1 MSGVTCE
8 MTTVAEA
15 LLARLRARGV
25 DYLFA
30 NGGTD
35 FAPVIEGMARAG
47 AAGVEL
53 PEALVISHE
62 TAAVAMAHGY
72 YLVTGCPQA
81 VMVHVNVGL
90 ANAVMGLI
98 NAATDNVPM
107 IMCSG
112 RTPVTEQG
120 HLGSRDLP
128 IHWGQEMR
136 DQGAMVREFVKWD
149 YELRSGS
156 QVEILVDRALA
167 IAMSEPRGPV
177 YLSLP
182 REVLAES
189 HEGSTQDAGP
199 VMAASATGQPDS
211 AAVAQ
216 AAALLAGAERPLI
229 VAQRGDPRAADFEPL
244 AGFAEDWALPVVEF
258 WPVRNAFASSH
269 PLHAG
274 YQVAPW
280 LTEADVVLVLDALVP
295 WVPDQHA
302 PPAGCKVIQAGP
314 DPLFA
319 RTPLRGFRAD
329 ISLAGETAAVV
340 SALAAALRPRLAEN
354 QSKLAERRARVTAS
368 ASEARSA
375 RLASARA
382 GDGAPMSP
390 QWVSHCLSEALG
402 PDAAVFSEL
411 GCDPSV
417 MSFER
422 PGSYFSHAL
431 SGGLGWAVPAA
442 LGAQLADRE
451 RLVAACAGDG
461 SHIFA
466 NPVACHQ
473 ISEAQALPIL
483 TVVFNNGVWN
493 AVRRATLA
501 MYPDGQ
507 ASRMNRMPVT
517 SLAPAPDFVRIVEAS
532 RGWGERVERGE
543 DLPGALARAIEVI
556 RNERRQA
563 LLDVAVAPA

>member
-1 MSGVTCE
+1 

-15 LLARLRARGV
+15 LLTRLRARGV

-35 FAPVIEGMARAG
+35 FAPVIEALARAG
-47 AAGVEL
+47 AEA
-53 PEALVISHE
+53 PEALAISHE

-72 YLVTGCPQA
+72 YLVTGRPQA

-90 ANAVMGLI
+90 ANATMGLI
-98 NAATDNVPM
+98 NAATDNVP
-107 IMCSG
+107 IVMCSG
-112 RTPVTEQG
+112 RTPVTERG
-120 HLGSRDLP
+120 HPGSRNLP

-156 QVEILVDRALA
+156 EVETLVDRALA

-182 REVLAES
+182 REVLGETHVEALAS
-189 HEGSTQDAGP
+189 ADP
-199 VMAASATGQPDS
+199 VMVASAPGQPDPV
-211 AAVAQ
+211 AIAQ
-216 AAALLAGAERPLI
+216 AAEFLAGAERPLI
-229 VAQRGDPRAADFEPL
+229 IAQRGDPRAADFEPL
-244 AGFAEDWALPVVEF
+244 ASFAEDWAVPVVEF
-258 WPVRNAFASSH
+258 WPVRNALASNH
-269 PLHAG
+269 AMHAG
-274 YQVAPW
+274 YQVEPW
-280 LTEADVVLVLDALVP
+280 LSEADVVLVLDALVP

-314 DPLFA
+314 DPLFT
-319 RTPLRGFRAD
+319 RTPLRGFPAD
-329 ISLAGETAAVV
+329 LALAGKTATVV
-340 SALAAALRPRLAEN
+340 SALAEALRPRLAEN
-354 QSKLAERRARVTAS
+354 RAELAVRRARVATS
-368 ASEARSA
+368 AAEARQA
-375 RLASARA
+375 RLAEARQ
-382 GDGAPMSP
+382 GNGAPMSP
-390 QWVSHCLSEALG
+390 QWASHCLSEALG
-402 PDAAVFSEL
+402 PEAALFTEL

-422 PGSYFSHAL
+422 PGGYFSHAL
-431 SGGLGWAVPAA
+431 SGGLGWALPAA

-451 RLVAACAGDG
+451 RLVAACIGEG

-466 NPVACHQ
+466 NPVSCHQ
-473 ISEAQALPIL
+473 IAEAQELPIL

-493 AVRRATLA
+493 SVRRATLA

-507 ASRMNRMPVT
+507 ASRMNLMPVT
-517 SLAPAPDFVRIVEAS
+517 SLAPAPDFVGIVEAS

-556 RNERRQA
+556 RGERRQA
-563 LLDVAVAPA
+563 LLDVAVAAA

>member
-1 MSGVTCE
+1 

-15 LLARLRARGV
+15 LLTRLRTRGV

-30 NGGTD
+30 NSGTD
-35 FAPVIEGMARAG
+35 FAPVIEGLARAG
-47 AAGVEL
+47 ATGAEL
-53 PEALVISHE
+53 PEALAISHE

-72 YLVTGCPQA
+72 YLVTGRPQA

-98 NAATDNVPM
+98 NAASDNIPM
-107 IMCSG
+107 VMCSG

-120 HLGSRDLP
+120 HLGSRNLP

-149 YELRSGS
+149 YELRSGA
-156 QVEILVDRALA
+156 QVETLVDRALA

-182 REVLAES
+182 REVLGE
-189 HEGSTQDAGP
+189 TQADAATDPAP
-199 VMAASATGQPDS
+199 VMAASTAGLPDP
-211 AAVAQ
+211 AAIAG
-216 AAALLAGAERPLI
+216 AAELLAGAERPLVI
-229 VAQRGDPRAADFEPL
+229 AQRGDPLAADFEPL
-244 AGFAEDWALPVVEF
+244 ASFAEDWALPVVEF
-258 WPVRNAFASSH
+258 WPVRNALASTH

-274 YQVAPW
+274 YQVEPW
-280 LTEADVVLVLDALVP
+280 LSEADVILVLDALVP

-319 RTPLRGFRAD
+319 RTPVRGFPVD
-329 ISLAGETAAVV
+329 ISLAGGTAAVV
-340 SALAAALRPRLAEN
+340 SALVEALGPRLAEN
-354 QSKLAERRARVTAS
+354 QERLAARRARVAAS
-368 ASEARSA
+368 AAEARQA
-375 RLASARA
+375 RQAKAHR

-402 PDAAVFSEL
+402 PDAAVFTEL

-422 PGSYFSHAL
+422 PGSYFAHAL

-451 RLVAACAGDG
+451 RLVAACIGDG

-466 NPVACHQ
+466 NPVSCHQ
-473 ISEAQALPIL
+473 IAEAQELPIL

-517 SLAPAPDFVRIVEAS
+517 SLAPVPDFVGIVEAS

-543 DLPGALARAIEVI
+543 HLPGALARAIQVI

-563 LLDVAVAPA
+563 LLDVSVAAP

>member
-1 MSGVTCE
+1 

-35 FAPVIEGMARAG
+35 FAPVIEGLARAG
-47 AAGVEL
+47 AAGAEL
-53 PEALVISHE
+53 PEVLAISHE

-72 YLVTGCPQA
+72 YLVTGRPQA

-90 ANAVMGLI
+90 ANAAMGLI
-98 NAATDNVPM
+98 NAATDNIPI

-120 HLGSRDLP
+120 QLGSRDLP

-156 QVEILVDRALA
+156 QVETLVDRAVA

-182 REVLAES
+182 REVLGEA
-189 HEGSTQDAGP
+189 HAGAAAGPAP
-199 VMAASATGQPDS
+199 VMAASAPGQPDP
-211 AAVAQ
+211 AAIAR

-229 VAQRGDPRAADFEPL
+229 IAQRGDPRAADFEPL
-244 AGFAEDWALPVVEF
+244 ASLADDWAVPVVEF
-258 WPVRNAFASSH
+258 WPVRNALASSH

-274 YQVAPW
+274 YQVEPW
-280 LTEADVVLVLDALVP
+280 LSEADVVLVLDALVP

-302 PPAGCKVIQAGP
+302 PPVGCKVIQAGP
-314 DPLFA
+314 DPLFT
-319 RTPLRGFRAD
+319 RTPLRGFPAD

-340 SALAAALRPRLAEN
+340 SALAEALRPRLAEN
-354 QSKLAERRARVTAS
+354 RERLAVRRARVAAS
-368 ASEARSA
+368 AAEGRQA
-375 RLASARA
+375 RLAEARE

-390 QWVSHCLSEALG
+390 LWASHCLSEALG
-402 PDAAVFSEL
+402 PGAALFTEL

-422 PGSYFSHAL
+422 PGGYFSHAL

-451 RLVAACAGDG
+451 RVVAACIGEG

-466 NPVACHQ
+466 NPVSCHQ
-473 ISEAQALPIL
+473 IAEAQELPIL

-493 AVRRATLA
+493 SVRRATLA

-507 ASRMNRMPVT
+507 ASRMNLMPVT
-517 SLAPAPDFVRIVEAS
+517 SLAPVPDFVRIVEAS
-532 RGWGERVERGE
+532 RGWGKRVERGA
-543 DLPGALARAIEVI
+543 DLPGALERAIEVI
-556 RNERRQA
+556 RGERRQA
-563 LLDVAVAPA
+563 LLDVSVAVV

>member
-1 MSGVTCE
+1 

-15 LLARLRARGV
+15 LLARLRARGI

-47 AAGVEL
+47 TAGVEL
-53 PEALVISHE
+53 PEAMVVSHE

-72 YLVTGCPQA
+72 YLMTGRPQA

-98 NAATDNVPM
+98 NAAADNIPM
-107 IMCSG
+107 VMCSG
-112 RTPVTEQG
+112 RTPITERGQ
-120 HLGSRDLP
+120 LGSRNLP

-149 YELRSGS
+149 YELRSGAD
-156 QVEILVDRALA
+156 VETLVDRALA

-182 REVLAES
+182 REVLAEPYD
-189 HEGSTQDAGP
+189 EPAAGADP
-199 VMAASATGQPDS
+199 VMVPAAPGQPDP
-211 AAVAQ
+211 AAIAQ

-229 VAQRGDPRAADFEPL
+229 IAQRGDPLAADFEPL

-258 WPVRNAFASSH
+258 WPVRNALASDH
-269 PLHAG
+269 AMHAG
-274 YQVAPW
+274 YNVAPR
-280 LTEADVVLVLDALVP
+280 LAEADVVLVLDALVP
-295 WVPDQHA
+295 WVPDQQA

-319 RTPLRGFRAD
+319 RTPVRGFPAD
-329 ISLAGETAAVV
+329 ISIAGETAAVV
-340 SALAAALRPRLAEN
+340 AALAEALRPRLAEN
-354 QSKLAERRARVTAS
+354 RARLAERRARLTAHN
-368 ASEARSA
+368 AEARQA
-375 RLASARA
+375 RLTAAQQ
-382 GDGAPMSP
+382 GNGAPMSP

-402 PDAAVFSEL
+402 PDAAIFTEL
-411 GCDPSV
+411 GCDPSA

-466 NPVACHQ
+466 NPVSCHQ
-473 ISEAQALPIL
+473 IAEAQGLPIL

-493 AVRRATLA
+493 AVRRSTLA
-501 MYPDGQ
+501 MYPDGE

-517 SLAPAPDFVRIVEAS
+517 SLAPSPDFVGIVEAS

-543 DLPGALARAIEVI
+543 DLPGALERAIAVI

-563 LLDVAVAPA
+563 LLDVAVAVV

>member
-1 MSGVTCE
+1 MA
-8 MTTVAEA
+8 TVAEA

-35 FAPVIEGMARAG
+35 FAPLIEGLAQGAAAG
-47 AAGVEL
+47 AEL
-53 PEALVISHE
+53 PEALAISHE

-72 YLVTGCPQA
+72 YLVTGRPQA

-90 ANAVMGLI
+90 ANAAMGLI
-98 NAATDNVPM
+98 NAATDNIPM
-107 IMCSG
+107 VMCSG
-112 RTPVTEQG
+112 RTPVTERG
-120 HLGSRDLP
+120 RLGSRDLP

-156 QVEILVDRALA
+156 QVETLVDRALA

-182 REVLAES
+182 REVLGEA
-189 HEGSTQDAGP
+189 HADADAAASPAP
-199 VMAASATGQPDS
+199 VMVASAPGQPDP
-211 AAVAQ
+211 AAIAR
-216 AAALLAGAERPLI
+216 AAEFLAGAERPLI
-229 VAQRGDPRAADFEPL
+229 IAQRGAQRGDPRAADFEPL
-244 AGFAEDWALPVVEF
+244 ASFAEDWAVPVVEF
-258 WPVRNAFASSH
+258 WPVRNALASDH
-269 PLHAG
+269 VLHAG
-274 YQVAPW
+274 YQVEPW
-280 LTEADVVLVLDALVP
+280 LSEADVVLVLDALVP
-295 WVPDQHA
+295 WVPDRHA

-314 DPLFA
+314 DPLFT
-319 RTPLRGFRAD
+319 RTPLRGFPAD
-329 ISLAGETAAVV
+329 LSLAGETAAVV
-340 SALAAALRPRLAEN
+340 SALAEALRPRLAEN
-354 QSKLAERRARVTAS
+354 RERLAARRARVAAS
-368 ASEARSA
+368 AAEARQA
-375 RLASARA
+375 RLAEARQ
-382 GDGAPMSP
+382 GNGAPMSP
-390 QWVSHCLSEALG
+390 LWASHCLSEALG
-402 PDAAVFSEL
+402 PEAAVFTEL

-431 SGGLGWAVPAA
+431 SGGLGWALPAA

-451 RLVAACAGDG
+451 RLVAACIGEG

-466 NPVACHQ
+466 NPVSCHQ
-473 ISEAQALPIL
+473 IAEAQQLPIL

-493 AVRRATLA
+493 SVRRATLA

-507 ASRMNRMPVT
+507 ASQMNPMPVT
-517 SLAPAPDFVRIVEAS
+517 SLAPAPDFVGIVEAS

-556 RNERRQA
+556 RGERRQA
-563 LLDVAVAPA
+563 LLDVSVAVV

>member
-1 MSGVTCE
+1 

-15 LLARLRARGV
+15 LLTRLRARGV

-35 FAPVIEGMARAG
+35 FAPVIEGLVRAG
-47 AAGVEL
+47 ATGAEL
-53 PEALVISHE
+53 PEALAISHE

-72 YLVTGCPQA
+72 YLVTGRPQA

-98 NAATDNVPM
+98 NAACDNIPM
-107 IMCSG
+107 VMCSG
-112 RTPVTEQG
+112 RTPITEAG
-120 HLGSRDLP
+120 RPGSRNVP

-136 DQGAMVREFVKWD
+136 DQGTMVREFVKWD

-156 QVEILVDRALA
+156 EVETLVDRALA

-182 REVLAES
+182 REVLGE
-189 HEGSTQDAGP
+189 TQAISATDPAP
-199 VMAASATGQPDS
+199 VMAANAAGLPDP
-211 AAVAQ
+211 AAIAD
-216 AAALLAGAERPLI
+216 AAELLAGAERPLI
-229 VAQRGDPRAADFEPL
+229 IAQRGDPLAANFEPL

-258 WPVRNAFASSH
+258 WPIRNALASDH
-269 PLHAG
+269 LLHVG
-274 YQVAPW
+274 YQVEPW
-280 LTEADVVLVLDALVP
+280 LSEADVILVLDALVP
-295 WVPDQHA
+295 WIPDQHA

-319 RTPLRGFRAD
+319 RTPVRGFPAD
-329 ISLAGETAAVV
+329 ISLAGGTAAVV
-340 SALAAALRPRLAEN
+340 SALAEALGPRLAEN
-354 QSKLAERRARVTAS
+354 RERLAARRARVAAS
-368 ASEARSA
+368 AAEARQARRAKA
-375 RLASARA
+375 RL

-402 PDAAVFSEL
+402 PEAAVFTEL

-422 PGSYFSHAL
+422 PGSYFAHAL

-451 RLVAACAGDG
+451 RLVAACIGDG

-466 NPVACHQ
+466 NPVSCHQ
-473 ISEAQALPIL
+473 IAEAQALPIL

-507 ASRMNRMPVT
+507 ASRMNLMPVT
-517 SLAPAPDFVRIVEAS
+517 SLAPVPDFVGIVEAS

-543 DLPGALARAIEVI
+543 DLPGALERAIQVI

-563 LLDVAVAPA
+563 LLDVSVAAA

>member
-1 MSGVTCE
+1 

-35 FAPVIEGMARAG
+35 FAPVIEGLARAG

-53 PEALVISHE
+53 PEALAISHE

-72 YLVTGCPQA
+72 YLVTGRPQA

-98 NAATDNVPM
+98 NAATDNIPI

-120 HLGSRDLP
+120 HPGSRDLP

-156 QVEILVDRALA
+156 QVETLVDRALA
-167 IAMSEPRGPV
+167 IAMSAPRGPV

-182 REVLAES
+182 REVLGEAYV
-189 HEGSTQDAGP
+189 GTGAGGATGPAP
-199 VMAASATGQPDS
+199 VMAANAPGRPDP

-216 AAALLAGAERPLI
+216 AAELLAGAERPLI
-229 VAQRGDPRAADFEPL
+229 IAQRGDPRAADFEPL
-244 AGFAEDWALPVVEF
+244 ASFADDWAVPVVEF
-258 WPVRNAFASSH
+258 WPVRNALASTH

-274 YQVAPW
+274 YQVEPW
-280 LTEADVVLVLDALVP
+280 LSEADVVLVLDALVP
-295 WVPDQHA
+295 WVPDRHA

-314 DPLFA
+314 DPLFT
-319 RTPLRGFRAD
+319 RTPVRGFPAD
-329 ISLAGETAAVV
+329 ISLAGETAVVV
-340 SALAAALRPRLAEN
+340 SALAEALRPRRAEN
-354 QSKLAERRARVTAS
+354 QAKLGARHARVA
-368 ASEARSA
+368 AKAAEARQA
-375 RLASARA
+375 RLAEARQ
-382 GDGAPMSP
+382 GNGAPMSP
-390 QWVSHCLSEALG
+390 LWASLCLSEALG
-402 PDAAVFSEL
+402 PDAALFTEL

-422 PGSYFSHAL
+422 PGSYFAHAL

-451 RLVAACAGDG
+451 RLVAACIGDG

-466 NPVACHQ
+466 NPVSCHQ
-473 ISEAQALPIL
+473 IAEAQELPIL
-483 TVVFNNGVWN
+483 TVVFNNGGWN

-507 ASRMNRMPVT
+507 ASWMKLMPVT
-517 SLAPAPDFVRIVEAS
+517 SLAPTPDFVGIVEAS

-543 DLPGALARAIEVI
+543 DLPGALERAIEVI
-556 RNERRQA
+556 RGERRQA
-563 LLDVAVAPA
+563 LLDVAVAAA

>member
-1 MSGVTCE
+1 

-15 LLARLRARGV
+15 LLVRLRARGI

-35 FAPVIEGMARAG
+35 FAPVIEGLARAG
-47 AAGVEL
+47 AAGAEL
-53 PEALVISHE
+53 PEALTISHE

-72 YLVTGCPQA
+72 YLVTGRPQA

-90 ANAVMGLI
+90 ANAAMGLI
-98 NAATDNVPM
+98 NAATDNIPI

-120 HLGSRDLP
+120 HLGSRSLP

-156 QVEILVDRALA
+156 HVETLVDRAVA

-182 REVLAES
+182 REVLGEA
-189 HEGSTQDAGP
+189 HAGRGADAGPAP
-199 VMAASATGQPDS
+199 VMAASAPGQPDP
-211 AAVAQ
+211 AAIAR
-216 AAALLAGAERPLI
+216 AAELLAGAERPLI
-229 VAQRGDPRAADFEPL
+229 IAQRGDPRAADFEPL
-244 AGFAEDWALPVVEF
+244 ASFADDWAVPVVEF
-258 WPVRNAFASSH
+258 WPVRNALASTH
-269 PLHAG
+269 TLHAG
-274 YQVAPW
+274 YQVEPW
-280 LTEADVVLVLDALVP
+280 LSEADVVLVLDALVP

-314 DPLFA
+314 DPLFT
-319 RTPLRGFRAD
+319 RTPLRGFPAD

-340 SALAAALRPRLAEN
+340 SALAEALRPRRAEN
-354 QSKLAERRARVTAS
+354 RERLAARRARVAAS
-368 ASEARSA
+368 ATEARQA
-375 RLASARA
+375 RLTEARQ

-390 QWVSHCLSEALG
+390 LWASLCLSEALG
-402 PDAAVFSEL
+402 PEAALFNEL

-422 PGSYFSHAL
+422 PGGYFSHAL

-451 RLVAACAGDG
+451 RLVTACIGEG

-466 NPVACHQ
+466 NPVSCHQ
-473 ISEAQALPIL
+473 IAEAQELPIL

-493 AVRRATLA
+493 SVRRATLA

-507 ASRMNRMPVT
+507 ASQMNLMPVT
-517 SLAPAPDFVRIVEAS
+517 SLAPTPDFVRIVEAS
-532 RGWGERVERGE
+532 RGWGERVERGA

-556 RNERRQA
+556 RGERRQA
-563 LLDVAVAPA
+563 LLDVAVAVV

>member
-1 MSGVTCE
+1 

-35 FAPVIEGMARAG
+35 FAPVIEGLAQGASAG
-47 AAGVEL
+47 AEL
-53 PEALVISHE
+53 PEALAISHE

-72 YLVTGCPQA
+72 YLVTGRPQA

-90 ANAVMGLI
+90 ANAAMGLI
-98 NAATDNVPM
+98 NAATDNIPI

-112 RTPVTEQG
+112 RTPVTEGG

-156 QVEILVDRALA
+156 QVETLVDRAVA

-182 REVLAES
+182 REVLGEA
-189 HEGSTQDAGP
+189 HADALPSPAP
-199 VMAASATGQPDS
+199 VMAASAPGQPDP
-211 AAVAQ
+211 AAIAQ
-216 AAALLAGAERPLI
+216 AAELLAGAERPLI
-229 VAQRGDPRAADFEPL
+229 ISQRGDPRGADFEPL
-244 AGFAEDWALPVVEF
+244 ASFAEDWAVPVVEF
-258 WPVRNAFASSH
+258 WPVRNALASDH
-269 PLHAG
+269 ALHAG
-274 YQVAPW
+274 YQVEPW
-280 LTEADVVLVLDALVP
+280 LSEADVVLVLDALVP
-295 WVPDQHA
+295 WVPDRHA

-314 DPLFA
+314 DPLFT
-319 RTPLRGFRAD
+319 RTPLRGFPSD
-329 ISLAGETAAVV
+329 LSLAGKTATVV
-340 SALAAALRPRLAEN
+340 SALAEALRPRLAEN
-354 QSKLAERRARVTAS
+354 RERLAARRTRVAARA
-368 ASEARSA
+368 
-375 RLASARA
+375 ASARQA
-382 GDGAPMSP
+382 RLTEARQGNGAPMSP
-390 QWVSHCLSEALG
+390 LWVSHCLSEALG
-402 PDAAVFSEL
+402 PEAAVFTEL

-451 RLVAACAGDG
+451 RLVAACIGEG

-466 NPVACHQ
+466 NPVSCHQ
-473 ISEAQALPIL
+473 IAEAQQLPIL

-493 AVRRATLA
+493 SVRRATLA

-507 ASRMNRMPVT
+507 ASQMNRMPVT
-517 SLAPAPDFVRIVEAS
+517 SLAPAPDFVGIVEAS

-556 RNERRQA
+556 RSERRQA
-563 LLDVAVAPA
+563 LLDVAVAVV